1 VNFSRT
7 FAAVIFSVWCF
18 WLEACD
24 FWSVKELCICVD
36 LVSCWLRLI
45 SNCEQMSLSYLEAF
59 HLGMSVPKQRTYFYL
74 FCSFKAHLQFCNS
87 FQHFDNCE
95 TWTCF
100 TSLPYLLVISSLY
113 STNGVFHT
121 SSWTQSVVFFP
132 SRVLCFIGKPW
143 NIQWW
148 LLIWD
153 QSCRIGLCNYK
164 RTHKSRASSLS
175 LRKTFILF
183 TSIPILVRMHLPC
196 LCPTGALTSFSN
208 PPKAPS
214 PPL

>member
-1 VNFSRT
+1 MLIETNFQLWADVIVLFRSFSSGNECPKAKDLFLFILFIQST
-7 FAAVIFSVWCF
+7 SAVLQQFST
-18 WLEACD
+18 L
-24 FWSVKELCICVD
+24 
-36 LVSCWLRLI
+36 
-45 SNCEQMSLSYLEAF
+45 
-59 HLGMSVPKQRTYFYL
+59 
-74 FCSFKAHLQFCNS
+74 
-87 FQHFDNCE
+87 DNCE

-113 STNGVFHT
+113 STNGVFHM